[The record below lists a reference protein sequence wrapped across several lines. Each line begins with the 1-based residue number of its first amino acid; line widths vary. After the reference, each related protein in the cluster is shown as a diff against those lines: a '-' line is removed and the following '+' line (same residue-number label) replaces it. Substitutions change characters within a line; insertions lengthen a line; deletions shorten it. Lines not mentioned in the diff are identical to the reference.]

1 MYGRSVLTEIAPVQ
15 LGNFVG
21 GHDYE
26 ILLDQQLPFYGLPS
40 PWPTGRY
47 TFIGLTGLRAT
58 VAKNHYIK
66 FVGNY
71 LMHSNE
77 FFPFNRYKSVWGS
90 GLTYSYKSA
99 FGPIEITAGY
109 SDRYKKP
116 ILSAN
121 IGFWF

>member
-1 MYGRSVLTEIAPVQ
+1 MEFNHNNPIMLFKMQNIIKLSKSCSVLLNMYGRSVLTEIAPGQ

-26 ILLDQQLPFYGLPS
+26 
-40 PWPTGRY
+40 
-47 TFIGLTGLRAT
+47 
-58 VAKNHYIK
+58 
-66 FVGNY
+66 
-71 LMHSNE
+71 
-77 FFPFNRYKSVWGS
+77 FFPFNRYQSVWGS